1 MSIIINARFLTQQI
15 TGVQRF
21 AIEISKALKKIRPS
35 IQFVSPPD
43 IIDQALAAELNV
55 KIIGRNKGVLW
66 EQIDLPVFLNKSK
79 NPLLINLCN
88 AAPLFYNNQV
98 ITIHDVAFIVNPAW
112 FNKKFVLFYKFLI
125 PRIAKKSKA
134 IFTVSNF
141 SKQEI
146 IKYIKIEAEK
156 IKVVYN
162 SVSCFP
168 GQGQAENK
176 YGRYILSVGS
186 IDKRKNISTLI
197 EGFNIVKDVDLKL
210 LIAGDVNSVFNNKKN
225 INLKKK
231 NERVSFLGRV
241 SDAELSNL
249 YLNALIFIYPSLYE
263 GFGLPPLEAMYYNC
277 PAIVSDIE
285 SLIEICNDASLYIDP
300 NNPEDIARKIELL
313 ANDEFL
319 RNELIKKGK
328 QNIEKYSWEKSATII
343 ANTIEH
349 LN

>member
-21 AIEISKALKKIRPS
+21 AIEISKALKKIWPS

-43 IIDQALAAELNV
+43 IIDHVLAAELNV
-55 KIIGRNKGVLW
+55 KIIGRNKGILW
-66 EQIDLPVFLNKSK
+66 EQVDLPVFLKK
-79 NPLLINLCN
+79 NNHPLLINLCN
-88 AAPLFYNNQV
+88 VAPLFYSNQV
-98 ITIHDVAFIVNPAW
+98 ITIHDVAFIVNPGW

-168 GQGQAENK
+168 IERQVENK
-176 YGRYILSVGS
+176 YGRYILFVGS
-186 IDKRKNISTLI
+186 IDKRKNISALI
-197 EGFNIVKDVDLKL
+197 EAFNNVKDIDLKL
-210 LIAGDVNSVFNNKKN
+210 LIAGDVSSVFNNKEN
-225 INLKKK
+225 INLKN

-241 SDAELSNL
+241 NDAELSSL
-249 YLNALIFIYPSLYE
+249 YANALMFIYPSLYE

-277 PAIVSDIE
+277 PAIVSDIG
-285 SLIEICNDASLYIDP
+285 SLIEICNDATLYVDP
-300 NNPEDIARKIELL
+300 YNPEDIARKIELL